1 MMNKNFELVIEGRV
15 QGVGMRYF
23 AYTRAIKYNISG
35 FVKNTPDGN
44 VEIVCS
50 GESAEMDKF
59 IAEIKKGPS
68 FSFISDVRIN
78 ETPQNDFKN
87 FEIRY

>member
-1 MMNKNFELVIEGRV
+1 MVNKNFELLIEGRV

-23 AYTRAIKYNISG
+23 VYTRALKYHITG

-44 VEIVCS
+44 VEIKCS
-50 GESAEMDKF
+50 GESSEIDKF

-68 FSFISDVRIN
+68 FSFISDLKIN
-78 ETPQNDFKN
+78 EIPENDFKN

>member
-1 MMNKNFELVIEGRV
+1 MKKYFELIIEGRV

-23 AYTRAIKYNISG
+23 VYNHALKFNING

-50 GESAEMDKF
+50 GDSGELDQF
-59 IAEIKKGPS
+59 IAQIKKGPS
-68 FSFISDVRIN
+68 FSFITNVRIK
-78 ETPQNDFKN
+78 EAPENDFKN

>member
-1 MMNKNFELVIEGRV
+1 MNKYFELIIEGRV

-23 AYTRAIKYNISG
+23 VYNCALKYDIRG
-35 FVKNTPDGN
+35 YVKNTSDGN

-50 GESAEMDKF
+50 GGSNEMDEF

-68 FSFISDVRIN
+68 FSYITNVRIT
-78 ETPQNDFKN
+78 ESAQNNFKN